1 MDSGSHL
8 PPGGGASVKKK
19 VNEDGG
25 QSRNVVGDFKNA
37 WHLFDGAGSQLL
49 YMMCSTLSGTQLGGI
64 TRDLM
69 ALQGPV
75 FGCSKS
81 ELVLGRLKEMENLLA
96 GLQIQK
102 NETEEISSAQVQV
115 NSSRL
120 STS

>member
-1 MDSGSHL
+1 METGYQFQGG
-8 PPGGGASVKKK
+8 PGVRKKA
-19 VNEDGG
+19 VDDGG
-25 QSRNVVGDFKNA
+25 LSRNMVGEFKKA

-49 YMMCSTLSGTQLGGI
+49 YMMCGALAGTQLGNI
-64 TRDLM
+64 TRDLL

-102 NETEEISSAQVQV
+102 NENDEISSAQVQV
-115 NSSRL
+115 CQL
-120 STS
+120 